1 LAVLQA
7 VIYRI
12 VDQVGLTL
20 PAGIT
25 AACCTLT
32 TSCVP
37 AFCLQTIHRSV
48 MQLRK
53 SLAEAADS
61 SSIDAQLKA
70 SPAAVAVASTST
82 GTSLPSSPLG
92 RHSAAAT
99 GSDAAPLSPSS
110 ANASPRTKNA
120 LKFAA
125 LEAQA
130 GSATSRSLAVG
141 SALDTSLQAMQAAKL
156 SLLSMHDKDV
166 KLELISQSVQ
176 EVLAG
181 GKVRDPEVQTV
192 EVISA
197 RASLERKYATTAL
210 PAKHK

>member
-1 LAVLQA
+1 MKSNC
-7 VIYRI
+7 Y
-12 VDQVGLTL
+12 TH
-20 PAGIT
+20 PSSS
-25 AACCTLT
+25 LT
-32 TSCVP
+32 TRWRHRP
-37 AFCLQTIHRSV
+37 LPQTIHRAV

-53 SLAEAADS
+53 SLADAASSSTSAAADE
-61 SSIDAQLKA
+61 AQSRA
-70 SPAAVAVASTST
+70 AAPAAVAVASTST
-82 GTSLPSSPLG
+82 GSSLPSSPLG
-92 RHSAAAT
+92 RSSAAGPDLAT
-99 GSDAAPLSPSS
+99 SLLSPSS

-156 SLLSMHDKDV
+156 SLMSMHDKDV

-181 GKVRDPEVQTV
+181 GKVSPVCLQCLCVTSYCRHTAV
-192 EVISA
+192 
-197 RASLERKYATTAL
+197 SL
-210 PAKHK
+210 PQSPHMNP